1 VRRNRKFINLK
12 VLKTL
17 YKNRIV
23 YKVRFGLGCWVYCL
37 LKTFGFLLCK
47 KHLWLATRAK
57 KNESKIFR
65 CGKGTPSQGSI
76 AFLNGRK
83 ATVGLKQGPSAFAA
97 AVKNL

>member
-1 VRRNRKFINLK
+1 MRRNRKFINLK

-17 YKNRIV
+17 YKNRIL
-23 YKVRFGLGCWVYCL
+23 YKVRFGLGCWVYFCEKL
-37 LKTFGFLLCK
+37 FGEK
-47 KHLWLATRAK
+47 M
-57 KNESKIFR
+57 ESKIFR

-76 AFLNGRK
+76 AFLTGRK

>member
-1 VRRNRKFINLK
+1 MRRNRKFINLK

-17 YKNRIV
+17 YKNRII
-23 YKVRFGLGCWVYCL
+23 YKVRFGLGCWVYFFAKKAKKWS
-37 LKTFGFLLCK
+37 LKT
-47 KHLWLATRAK
+47 
-57 KNESKIFR
+57 FR

-76 AFLNGRK
+76 AFLTGRK